1 MVYTKAICFQNFVQL
16 GSIYVYKVVSFLKR
30 VFHTTENLIF
40 IYMRESILFTILKVF
55 FTGYIYNN
63 AKEKVTVL
71 YQEKILFDK

>member
-1 MVYTKAICFQNFVQL
+1 
-16 GSIYVYKVVSFLKR
+16 
-30 VFHTTENLIF
+30 
-40 IYMRESILFTILKVF
+40 MRESILFTILKVF